1 MPLLHTP
8 IAAPPM
14 IDTRDSVVSPASGL
28 VSPVAQPVIA
38 TNLEGINTA
47 IPFAPTYST
56 HPTLMP
62 LNDGTLKD
70 YVRKQ
75 M

>member
-8 IAAPPM
+8 IAPP
-14 IDTRDSVVSPASGL
+14 IVDTRETVVSPASGL
-28 VSPVAQPVIA
+28 VSPMMGPD
-38 TNLEGINTA
+38 GINTA
-47 IPFAPTYST
+47 IPFAPIYSA
-56 HPTLMP
+56 HPPMMP
-62 LNDGTLKD
+62 LNDETLKD

>member
-8 IAAPPM
+8 VAPP
-14 IDTRDSVVSPASGL
+14 IVDTREAVVSPVSGL
-28 VSPVAQPVIA
+28 VSPAQLVATPEA
-38 TNLEGINTA
+38 INTT
-47 IPFAPTYST
+47 IPFAPIYSGQ
-56 HPTLMP
+56 PTMMP
-62 LNDGTLKD
+62 LNDETLKD